1 LPKSNSPLNHLLRS
15 IQRFQESEMD
25 RKGCEAL
32 TANLTD
38 LFLVSATAPIRELWN
53 RWLELQFGK
62 RQLLLG
68 AYGSR

>member
-1 LPKSNSPLNHLLRS
+1 
-15 IQRFQESEMD
+15 MD